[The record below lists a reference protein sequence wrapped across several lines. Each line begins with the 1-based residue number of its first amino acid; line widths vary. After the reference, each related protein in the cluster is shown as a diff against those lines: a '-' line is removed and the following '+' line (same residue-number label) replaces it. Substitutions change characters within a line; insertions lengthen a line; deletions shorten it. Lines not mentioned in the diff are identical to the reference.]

1 MGYLPEIKIILSYY
15 VFITV
20 FDYETLVMKLPVPFL
35 PVHPP
40 PPPLPP
46 QSHTFFIIQFLM
58 FSLVVDSEVDLKKLI
73 GLSSTHTSYYKLI
86 HYQLSG
92 NVIIC

>member
-1 MGYLPEIKIILSYY
+1 MGYLSEIKIILSYY

-40 PPPLPP
+40 LLPPPSPTIP
-46 QSHTFFIIQFLM
+46 HVFHNTIFNV
-58 FSLVVDSEVDLKKLI
+58 FS
-73 GLSSTHTSYYKLI
+73 SSR
-86 HYQLSG
+86 Q
-92 NVIIC
+92 